1 MKSLIPWRPGQK
13 HASPARLNGWFD
25 RWRNDSFNSFLPA
38 FAQPLFSRPPSVDV
52 SEDKKEVRVRAEI
65 PGMTDKDIQLTW
77 HDGVLRIRGEKRDE
91 KEDRKR
97 DHYYREC
104 SYGSF
109 SRDIPLG
116 NSVDWKNA
124 AAKYR
129 NGVLTV
135 RLPKT
140 AETSKAIEV
149 KIS

>member
-1 MKSLIPWRPGQK
+1 MKSLIPSRQGQK
-13 HASPARLNGWFD
+13 HAALTRRNNWFD
-25 RWRNDSFNSFLPA
+25 RWWNDPFDSFLPA
-38 FAQPLFSRPPSVDV
+38 FTQPFGARMPSVDV

-77 HDGVLRIRGEKRDE
+77 HDGVLRIRGEKKDE
-91 KEDRKR
+91 KEERNKDR
-97 DHYYREC
+97 YYKEC

-116 NSVDWKNA
+116 AGVDWKNA
-124 AAKYR
+124 EAKYR

-135 RLPKT
+135 ILPKT
-140 AETSKAIEV
+140 GEAAKTIEV